1 MASMRARTASRGRSS
16 PASIMPSI
24 AASMAAAFIF
34 MKSVRVLSRSR
45 TIARINPA
53 LRTLLAR
60 EPDAAAE
67 ADLAVVD
74 AKVEPASRIAAHPG
88 LVRDGRSVAAVVGER
103 QQNPV
108 VALPA
113 LRKRD
118 FHPSPPPPDAPTP
131 RSPRILPPGFRE
143 SPATG
148 REPDRGPRRRAPVV
162 RHRT

>member
-24 AASMAAAFIF
+24 AASIAAAFIF
-34 MKSVRVLSRSR
+34 MKSVSVLSRSR

-60 EPDAAAE
+60 ESDAAAE
-67 ADLAVVD
+67 TDLAVVD
-74 AKVEPASRIAAHPG
+74 AKVEPARRIAAHPG
-88 LVRDGRSVAAVVGER
+88 LVRDRRALATVVGKR

-118 FHPSPPPPDAPTP
+118 FHPSPPPSQTP
-131 RSPRILPPGFRE
+131 RCLTGTSPF
-143 SPATG
+143 
-148 REPDRGPRRRAPVV
+148 
-162 RHRT
+162 

>member
-34 MKSVRVLSRSR
+34 MKSVSVLSRSR

-60 EPDAAAE
+60 ESDAAAE
-67 ADLAVVD
+67 TDLAVVD
-74 AKVEPASRIAAHPG
+74 AKVEPARRIAAHPG
-88 LVRDGRSVAAVVGER
+88 LVRDRRALATVVGKR

-118 FHPSPPPPDAPTP
+118 FHPSPPPYTDAPMP
-131 RSPRILPPGFRE
+131 DRYEPILARESRRSPAGRSSPPRDAG
-143 SPATG
+143 
-148 REPDRGPRRRAPVV
+148 V
-162 RHRT
+162 HRPH

>member
-24 AASMAAAFIF
+24 AASIAAAFIF
-34 MKSVRVLSRSR
+34 MKSVSGLSRSR
-45 TIARINPA
+45 TIARINCL
-53 LRTLLAR
+53 LRTLVAR
-60 EPDAAAE
+60 EPDAATE

-74 AKVEPASRIAAHPG
+74 AEVEPAGRIAAHPG
-88 LVRDGRSVAAVVGER
+88 LVRDRRSIATVIGER

-118 FHPSPPPPDAPTP
+118 IHPSPLPR
-131 RSPRILPPGFRE
+131 RSPDPPSVG
-143 SPATG
+143 T
-148 REPDRGPRRRAPVV
+148 
-162 RHRT
+162 